1 MEFIDD
7 EQDSSQRIDISN
19 SADWVKFNNRE
30 VSLNTDPFN
39 IEGEELKK
47 VNGLGTSFRR
57 KMSREFSKRFVGQ
70 EGTATQQNLLQQA
83 VTGYA
88 MFDLV
93 QPPYNLEY
101 LSQIYEISPYNYAA
115 INAKV
120 ANIVGL
126 GYTFSETKKANDALD
141 GIDDPK
147 QLERARRKLNKLR
160 QDLDNWLEE
169 TNEEETFTE
178 TLIKAYTDLE
188 ATGNGFIEIGR
199 TTAGNIG
206 YIGHIPAKTMRVRR
220 LRDGFIQLLYG
231 KAVYFRN
238 FGDTETPNPISGVE
252 DRPNEIIH
260 LKKYTPMNN
269 YYGLPD
275 IVAAQNAMA
284 GNEFAG
290 KYNLDYFENKAVP
303 RYIITVK
310 GAKLSP
316 ESERKLLE
324 FFQVGLK
331 GKNHRSLYVPLPAD
345 TSDSKVEF
353 KMEPIEANA
362 QESSFN
368 VYRKSNR
375 DEILLA
381 HRVPI
386 SKLGLPEGVN
396 LGPARDA
403 DKMFKE
409 QVCRP
414 AQDILEKKLNRII
427 AEKTDALILKFNEL
441 TLTDEDTQSKIDERY
456 LRMQVITP
464 NEVRI
469 RKGMIPME
477 SGDAVVQLKPQQAAE
492 QTAQAMNSRQRTQE
506 RSANSPDNSGEAR
519 NPKGEGRVTA

>member
-1 MEFIDD
+1 MEFVNEEDTTESIH
-7 EQDSSQRIDISN
+7 ISN
-19 SADWVKFNNRE
+19 SADWIKFNNKE
-30 VSLNTDPFN
+30 VTIDNDPFN
-39 IEGEELKK
+39 IGEEDLKK
-47 VNGLGTSFRR
+47 VNGLGTNFRR
-57 KMSREFSKRFVGQ
+57 KMSREFSKKFTGIDKT
-70 EGTATQQNLLQQA
+70 GTQQNLLQQA
-83 VTGYA
+83 VSGYA

-93 QPPYNLEY
+93 QPTYNLEY
-101 LSQIYEISPYNYAA
+101 LSKIYEISPYNYAA

-126 GYTFSETKKANDALD
+126 GYSFVETKKANDALD
-141 GIDDPK
+141 NISDTK

-160 QDLDNWLEE
+160 QDLDYWLED
-169 TNEEETFTE
+169 TNAEETFTE

-188 ATGNGFIEIGR
+188 ATGNGYIEIGR
-199 TTAGNIG
+199 TVAGNIG
-206 YIGHIPAKTMRVRR
+206 YIGHIPAKTMRIRR
-220 LRDGFIQLLYG
+220 IRDGFIQLLYG
-231 KAVYFRN
+231 KAVFFRN
-238 FGDTETPNPISGVE
+238 FGDTETPNPIADAT

-269 YYGLPD
+269 YYGIPD
-275 IVAAQNAMA
+275 IIAAQVAMA
-284 GNEFAG
+284 GNEFSG

-331 GKNHRSLYVPLPAD
+331 GKNHRSLYIPLPAD
-345 TSDSKVEF
+345 NPDSKVEF
-353 KMEPIEANA
+353 KMEPIEANS

-368 VYRKSNR
+368 IYRKANR

-386 SKLGLPEGVN
+386 NKIGVPEGVS
-396 LGPARDA
+396 LASARDA

-427 AEKTDALILKFNEL
+427 AEKTDALVLKFNEL

-469 RKGMIPME
+469 RKGMIPMDG
-477 SGDAVVQLKPQQAAE
+477 GDEVVVLKPQQQAE
-492 QTAQAMNSRQRTQE
+492 VRAQAGNSRNRTQE

-519 NPKGEGRVTA
+519 NPKGEGRTTA

>member
-1 MEFIDD
+1 MEFI
-7 EQDSSQRIDISN
+7 EEEIETNNDIQLSN
-19 SADWVKFNNRE
+19 VADWFSFKKE
-30 VSLNTDPFN
+30 AEHTDLFN
-39 IEGEELKK
+39 IDLEEIKK
-47 VNGLGTSFRR
+47 LHGLSPAFRR
-57 KMSREFSKRFVGQ
+57 KVSREFSKAFTGQ
-70 EGTATQQNLLQQA
+70 DGTGTQQNLLQQA

-93 QPPYNLEY
+93 QPVYNLEY
-101 LSQIYEISPYNYAA
+101 LSQIYEVSTYNYAA

-120 ANIVGL
+120 SNIVGL
-126 GYTFSETKKANDALD
+126 GYDFVETRKTNDALD
-141 GIDDPK
+141 AITDEK
-147 QLERARRKLNKLR
+147 QLERARRKLGKLR
-160 QDLDNWLEE
+160 QDLQEWLDS
-169 TNEEETFTE
+169 TNDEDTFTE
-178 TLIKAYTDLE
+178 TLIKVYTDLE
-188 ATGNGFIEIGR
+188 ATGNSFLEIGR
-199 TTAGNIG
+199 TTSGGIG

-231 KAVYFRN
+231 KAVFFRN
-238 FGDTETPNPISGVE
+238 FGDTETENPISYSE
-252 DRPNEIIH
+252 FDRPNEVIH

-269 YYGLPD
+269 YYGIPD
-275 IVAAQNAMA
+275 IIAAQTALA
-284 GNEFAG
+284 GNEFSG
-290 KYNLDYFENKAVP
+290 RYNLDYFENKAVP

-353 KMEPIEANA
+353 KMEPIEAGT
-362 QESSFN
+362 QEGSFN
-368 VYRKSNR
+368 KYRLANR

-386 SKLGLPEGVN
+386 NKIGVPEGVSLAN
-396 LGPARDA
+396 ARDA
-403 DKMFKE
+403 DKTFKE

-414 AQDILEKKLNRII
+414 AQMRLEKKLNRII
-427 AEKTDALILKFNEL
+427 EEKTDALLIKFNEL

-469 RKGMIPME
+469 RRGMIPLDG
-477 SGDAVVQLKPQQAAE
+477 GDKVIELKPQAAAE
-492 QTAQAMNSRQRTQE
+492 QRAQAGNTRARTQE
-506 RSANSPDNSGEAR
+506 RQNNSPDIS
-519 NPKGEGRVTA
+519 GEGRNAKGDGRQVE

>member
-1 MEFIDD
+1 MEYV
-7 EQDSSQRIDISN
+7 EDSDTFSNEVSISN
-19 SADWVKFNNRE
+19 SSDLFSFSQPVVIE
-30 VSLNTDPFN
+30 TDPFK
-39 IEGEELKK
+39 IQGEDLKK
-47 VNGLGTSFRR
+47 VIGLSPAFRR
-57 KMSREFSKRFVGQ
+57 KMSRDLQKSFTGID
-70 EGTATQQNLLQQA
+70 GTGTQQNLLQQA

-93 QPPYNLEY
+93 QPVYNLEY
-101 LSQIYEISPYNYAA
+101 LSKIYEISPYNYAA

-126 GYTFSETKKANDALD
+126 GYEFVESKKAMEALD
-141 GIDDPK
+141 NIEDST
-147 QLERARRKLNKLR
+147 QLNRARRKMDRIR
-160 QDLDNWLEE
+160 QQLEIWLEDV
-169 TNEEETFTE
+169 NEEETFVE
-178 TLIKAYTDLE
+178 TLVKVYTDLE

-199 TTAGNIG
+199 TTSGNIG

-231 KAVYFRN
+231 KAVFFRN
-238 FGDTETPNPISGVE
+238 FGDMETENPIAGQE

-269 YYGLPD
+269 YYGIPD
-275 IVAAQNAMA
+275 IVASQNAMA

-345 TSDSKVEF
+345 SSDSKVEF
-353 KMEPIEANA
+353 KMEPVEANI
-362 QESSFN
+362 QDSSFN
-368 VYRKSNR
+368 NYRKANR
-375 DEILLA
+375 DEILLS

-386 SKLGLPEGVN
+386 NKIGVPEVVS
-396 LGPARDA
+396 LASARDA

-427 AEKTDALILKFNEL
+427 AEKTDVLILHFNEL

-469 RKGMIPME
+469 RKGMIPIDG
-477 SGDAVVQLKPQQAAE
+477 GDEVIQLKPQQAAE
-492 QTAQAMNSRQRTQE
+492 QTAQAMNSRARTQE
-506 RSANSPDNSGEAR
+506 RDSNSPDISGEAR
-519 NPKGEGRVTA
+519 NPKGEGRVTD

>member
-1 MEFIDD
+1 MEYV
-7 EQDSSQRIDISN
+7 EDSDTFSNEVSISN
-19 SADWVKFNNRE
+19 SSDLFSFSQPVVIE
-30 VSLNTDPFN
+30 TDPFK
-39 IEGEELKK
+39 IEGEDLKK
-47 VNGLGTSFRR
+47 VIGLSPAFRR
-57 KMSREFSKRFVGQ
+57 KMSRDLQKSFTGID
-70 EGTATQQNLLQQA
+70 GTGTQQNLLQQA

-93 QPPYNLEY
+93 QPVYNLEY
-101 LSQIYEISPYNYAA
+101 LSKIYEISPYNYAA

-126 GYTFSETKKANDALD
+126 GYSFVESKKAMEALD
-141 GIDDPK
+141 NIEDST
-147 QLERARRKLNKLR
+147 QLNRARRKMDRIR
-160 QDLDNWLEE
+160 QQLEIWLEDV
-169 TNEEETFTE
+169 NEEETFVE
-178 TLIKAYTDLE
+178 TLVKVYTDLE

-199 TTAGNIG
+199 TTSGNIG

-231 KAVYFRN
+231 KAVFFRN
-238 FGDTETPNPISGVE
+238 FGDMETENPIAGQE

-269 YYGLPD
+269 YYGIPD
-275 IVAAQNAMA
+275 IVASQNAMA

-310 GAKLSP
+310 GAKLST

-345 TSDSKVEF
+345 SSDSKVEF
-353 KMEPIEANA
+353 KMEPVEANI
-362 QESSFN
+362 QDSSFN
-368 VYRKSNR
+368 NYRKANR
-375 DEILLA
+375 DEILLS

-386 SKLGLPEGVN
+386 NKIGVPEGVS
-396 LGPARDA
+396 LASARDA

-427 AEKTDALILKFNEL
+427 AEKTDVLILHFNEL

-469 RKGMIPME
+469 RKGMVPIDG
-477 SGDAVVQLKPQQAAE
+477 GDEVIQLKPQQAAE
-492 QTAQAMNSRQRTQE
+492 QTAQAMNSRARTQE
-506 RSANSPDNSGEAR
+506 RDSNSPDISGEAR

>member
-1 MEFIDD
+1 MEYVEDNDTFSN
-7 EQDSSQRIDISN
+7 EVSISN
-19 SADWVKFNNRE
+19 SSDLFSFSQPVVIE
-30 VSLNTDPFN
+30 TDPFK
-39 IEGEELKK
+39 IEGEDLKK
-47 VNGLGTSFRR
+47 VIGLSPAFRR
-57 KMSREFSKRFVGQ
+57 KVSRDLQKSFTGI
-70 EGTATQQNLLQQA
+70 EGTGTQQNLLQQA

-93 QPPYNLEY
+93 QPVYNLEY
-101 LSQIYEISPYNYAA
+101 LSKIYEISPYNYAA

-126 GYTFSETKKANDALD
+126 GYSFVESKKAMEALD
-141 GIDDPK
+141 NIEDAT
-147 QLERARRKLNKLR
+147 QLTRARRKMDRVR
-160 QDLDNWLEE
+160 QQLDIWLEDV
-169 TNEEETFTE
+169 NQEETFVE
-178 TLIKAYTDLE
+178 TLVKVYTDLE

-199 TTAGNIG
+199 TTSGNIG

-231 KAVYFRN
+231 KAVFFRN
-238 FGDTETPNPISGVE
+238 FGDMETENPIAGQE

-269 YYGLPD
+269 YYGIPD
-275 IVAAQNAMA
+275 IVASQNAMA

-345 TSDSKVEF
+345 SSDSKVEF
-353 KMEPIEANA
+353 KMDPVEANI
-362 QESSFN
+362 QDSSFN
-368 VYRKSNR
+368 NYRKANR
-375 DEILLA
+375 DEILLS

-386 SKLGLPEGVN
+386 NKIGVPEGVS
-396 LGPARDA
+396 LASARDA

-427 AEKTDALILKFNEL
+427 AEKTDILILKFNEL

-469 RKGMIPME
+469 RKGMIPIDG
-477 SGDAVVQLKPQQAAE
+477 GDEVIQLKPQQAAE
-492 QTAQAMNSRQRTQE
+492 QTAQAMNSRARTQE
-506 RSANSPDNSGEAR
+506 RDSNSPDISGEAR

>member
-1 MEFIDD
+1 MFKF
-7 EQDSSQRIDISN
+7 SQPVVI
-19 SADWVKFNNRE
+19 E
-30 VSLNTDPFN
+30 TDPFK

-47 VNGLGTSFRR
+47 VSGLSPAFRR
-57 KMSREFSKRFVGQ
+57 KVARDLQKRFAGID
-70 EGTATQQNLLQQA
+70 GTATQQNLLQQA

-93 QPPYNLEY
+93 QPIYNLEY
-101 LSQIYEISPYNYAA
+101 LSKIYEISPYNYAA

-126 GYTFSETKKANDALD
+126 GYQFVESKKAMEALD
-141 GIDDPK
+141 NIDNED
-147 QLERARRKLNKLR
+147 QLNRARRKIDRVR
-160 QDLDNWLEE
+160 QQLDIWLEDV
-169 TNEEETFTE
+169 NEEETFVE

-199 TTAGNIG
+199 TTSGNIG

-231 KAVYFRN
+231 KAVFFRN
-238 FGDTETPNPISGVE
+238 FGDQETPNPIADGL

-260 LKKYTPMNN
+260 LKKYTPMDN
-269 YYGLPD
+269 YYGIPD
-275 IVAAQNAMA
+275 IVASQNAMA

-310 GAKLSP
+310 GAKLST

-345 TSDSKVEF
+345 SADSKVEF
-353 KMEPIEANA
+353 KMEPVEANI
-362 QESSFN
+362 QDSSFN
-368 VYRKSNR
+368 TYRKSNR
-375 DEILLA
+375 DEILLS

-386 SKLGLPEGVN
+386 NKIGVPEGVS
-396 LGPARDA
+396 LASARDA

-427 AEKTDALILKFNEL
+427 AEKTDILILKFNEL

-469 RKGMIPME
+469 RKGMVPI
-477 SGDAVVQLKPQQAAE
+477 SGGDAVVQLKPQQAAE
-492 QTAQAMNSRQRTQE
+492 QTAQATNSRRRTQE
-506 RSANSPDNSGEAR
+506 RDNNSPDISGEAR
-519 NPKGEGRVTA
+519 NPKGEGRTTA

>member
-1 MEFIDD
+1 MEFMEEEIETNNDI
-7 EQDSSQRIDISN
+7 QLSSV
-19 SADWVKFNNRE
+19 ADWFSFKKE
-30 VSLNTDPFN
+30 SEHLDAFN
-39 IEGEELKK
+39 IDLEEIKK
-47 VNGLGTSFRR
+47 LNGLSPTFRR
-57 KMSREFSKRFVGQ
+57 KVSREFSKAFSGKD
-70 EGTATQQNLLQQA
+70 GTGTQQNLLQQA

-93 QPPYNLEY
+93 QPVYNLEY
-101 LSQIYEISPYNYAA
+101 LSQVYEVSTYNYAA

-120 ANIVGL
+120 SNIVGL
-126 GYTFSETKKANDALD
+126 GYDFVETRKTNDALD
-141 GIDDPK
+141 EISDDK
-147 QLERARRKLNKLR
+147 QLERARRKLGKLR
-160 QDLDNWLEE
+160 QDLQQWLDS
-169 TNEEETFTE
+169 TNDEDTFTE
-178 TLIKAYTDLE
+178 TLIKTYTDLE

-199 TTAGNIG
+199 TTSGGIG

-238 FGDTETPNPISGVE
+238 FGDTETESPISYTDF
-252 DRPNEIIH
+252 DRPNEVIH

-269 YYGLPD
+269 YYGIPD
-275 IVAAQNAMA
+275 IIAAQTALA

-310 GAKLSP
+310 GAKLSSD
-316 ESERKLLE
+316 SERKLLE

-331 GKNHRSLYVPLPAD
+331 GKNHRSLYIPLPAD
-345 TSDSKVEF
+345 SPDQKVEF
-353 KMEPIEANA
+353 KMEPIEAGT

-368 VYRKSNR
+368 KYRQANR

-386 SKLGLPEGVN
+386 NKIGVPEGVSLAN
-396 LGPARDA
+396 ARDA
-403 DKMFKE
+403 DKTFKE

-414 AQDILEKKLNRII
+414 AQLRLEKKLNRII
-427 AEKTDALILKFNEL
+427 EEKTDALLIKFNEL

-469 RKGMIPME
+469 RKGMIPLDG
-477 SGDAVVQLKPQQAAE
+477 GDEVIELKPQAAAE
-492 QTAQAMNSRQRTQE
+492 QRSQAGNTRARSQE
-506 RSANSPDNSGEAR
+506 RQANSPDNSGEGR
-519 NPKGEGRVTA
+519 NAKGDGRVVN

>member
-1 MEFIDD
+1 MEYVEDNDTFSN
-7 EQDSSQRIDISN
+7 EVSISN
-19 SADWVKFNNRE
+19 SSDLFSFSQPVVIE
-30 VSLNTDPFN
+30 TDPFK
-39 IEGEELKK
+39 IEGEDLKK
-47 VNGLGTSFRR
+47 VIGLSPAFRR
-57 KMSREFSKRFVGQ
+57 KMSRDLQKSFTGID
-70 EGTATQQNLLQQA
+70 GTGTQQNLLQQA

-93 QPPYNLEY
+93 QPVYNLEY
-101 LSQIYEISPYNYAA
+101 LSKIYEISPYNYAA

-126 GYTFSETKKANDALD
+126 GYEFVESKKAMEALD
-141 GIDDPK
+141 NIEDST
-147 QLERARRKLNKLR
+147 QLNRARRKMDRIR
-160 QDLDNWLEE
+160 QQLEIWLEE
-169 TNEEETFTE
+169 VNEEETFVE
-178 TLIKAYTDLE
+178 TLVKVYTDLE

-199 TTAGNIG
+199 TTSGNIG

-231 KAVYFRN
+231 KAVFFRN
-238 FGDTETPNPISGVE
+238 FGDTETENPIAGQE

-269 YYGLPD
+269 YYGIPD
-275 IVAAQNAMA
+275 IVASQNAMA

-310 GAKLSP
+310 GAKLST

-345 TSDSKVEF
+345 SSDSKVEF
-353 KMEPIEANA
+353 KMEPVEANI
-362 QESSFN
+362 QDSSFN
-368 VYRKSNR
+368 NYRKANR
-375 DEILLA
+375 DEILLS

-386 SKLGLPEGVN
+386 NKIGVPEGVS
-396 LGPARDA
+396 LASARDA

-427 AEKTDALILKFNEL
+427 AEKTDVLILHFNEL

-469 RKGMIPME
+469 RKGMVPIDG
-477 SGDAVVQLKPQQAAE
+477 GDEVIQLKPQQAAE
-492 QTAQAMNSRQRTQE
+492 QTAQAMNSRARTQE
-506 RSANSPDNSGEAR
+506 RDSNSPDISGEAR
-519 NPKGEGRVTA
+519 NPKGEGRVTD

>member
-1 MEFIDD
+1 MSVEFVDD
-7 EQDSSQRIDISN
+7 DSSDNVINISN
-19 SADWVKFNNRE
+19 TADWFSLPKDQ
-30 VSLNTDPFN
+30 VSNDPFAAG
-39 IEGEELKK
+39 IDELKK
-47 VNGLGTSFRR
+47 VRGLGSSFKR
-57 KMSREFSKRFVGQ
+57 KVSREFSKAFTGA
-70 EGTATQQNLLQQA
+70 EGTGTQQNLLAQA
-83 VTGYA
+83 ITGYA

-93 QPPYNLEY
+93 EPTYNLEY
-101 LSQIYEISPYNYAA
+101 LSVVYETSTYNYAA

-126 GYTFSETKKANDALD
+126 GYDFVETKKTNDALD
-141 GIDDPK
+141 ALTDDK
-147 QLERARRKLNKLR
+147 SLERARRKISKLR
-160 QDLDNWLEE
+160 QDIHAWLDT
-169 TNEEETFTE
+169 TNEEDTFTQ
-178 TLIKAYTDLE
+178 TLIKTYTDLE
-188 ATGNGFIEIGR
+188 ATGNGYIEIGR
-199 TTAGNIG
+199 TTGGNIG
-206 YIGHIPAKTMRVRR
+206 YIGHIPSKTMRVRR

-231 KAVYFRN
+231 KAVYFNN
-238 FGDTETPNPISGVE
+238 FGDTETENPIAGQE

-269 YYGLPD
+269 YYGIPD
-275 IVAAQNAMA
+275 IIAAQVALA
-284 GNEFAG
+284 GNELSG
-290 KYNLDYFENKAVP
+290 RYNLDYFENKAVP

-331 GKNHRSLYVPLPAD
+331 GKNHRSLYIPLPGD
-345 TSDSKVEF
+345 TPDSKTEF
-353 KMEPIEANA
+353 KMEPVEANP

-386 SKLGLPEGVN
+386 NKIGTPEGVN
-396 LGPARDA
+396 LAVARDA
-403 DKMFKE
+403 DKTFKE

-414 AQDILEKKLNRII
+414 AQMILEKKVNKIFE
-427 AEKTDALILKFNEL
+427 EKTDALSLKFNEL

-469 RKGMIPME
+469 RKGMIPLDG
-477 SGDAVVQLKPQQAAE
+477 GDNVIELKGPAKAE
-492 QTAQAMNSRQRTQE
+492 QTAVAGNTRQRSQD
-506 RSANSPDNSGEAR
+506 RQANTPDIS
-519 NPKGEGRVTA
+519 GEGRNAKGDGRQVD